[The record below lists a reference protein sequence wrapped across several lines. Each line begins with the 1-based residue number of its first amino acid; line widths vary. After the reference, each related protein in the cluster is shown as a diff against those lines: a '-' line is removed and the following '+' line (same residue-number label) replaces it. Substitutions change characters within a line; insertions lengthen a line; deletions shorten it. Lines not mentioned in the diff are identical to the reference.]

1 MAVIS
6 SVVLN
11 NQDHYRPNNR
21 GDNLSEKRDYYEILG
36 VSKDADEKELK
47 KAFRSLARK
56 YHPDKNDAPDADEK
70 FKEIQ
75 EAYAVLSDAEK
86 RRNYDRFGH
95 NAPGGSPFGPGGF
108 QGFNINLEDIL
119 GGDFF
124 SNIFGGGRR
133 RSTQSQG
140 NDILIRHEIS
150 LESVLNG
157 DSDEI
162 EVDLPSIC
170 NDCNGT
176 GAKDGITSECAECNG
191 AGQVRIRQQI
201 GPFVQDSVRPCAQ
214 CNGSGRSFSSRCK
227 KCAGDGKISQSQ
239 VLRFNI
245 PKGAQ
250 DGTRLRMRG
259 KGQPAPF
266 GKGIP
271 GDLFIELIIEE
282 HPWFER
288 NGMDLIMSLPLG
300 FSDLALGT
308 TVSLPHIDGKDLQIK
323 IPSGTNSGDTITISS
338 RGVPS
343 NRGVGRGDVVVLCKL
358 HMPSKLDKV
367 TKKSLEQLRVSLSGK
382 GDLIDKV
389 KQDADERRR

>member
-1 MAVIS
+1 M
-6 SVVLN
+6 
-11 NQDHYRPNNR
+11 
-21 GDNLSEKRDYYEILG
+21 SEKRDYYEVLG
-36 VSKDADEKELK
+36 VSKDADDKELK

-56 YHPDKNDAPDADEK
+56 YHPDKNDSPDADEK

-75 EAYAVLSDAEK
+75 EAYAVLSDSDK

-108 QGFNINLEDIL
+108 QGFNINLDDIL

-140 NDILIRHEIS
+140 NDILVRHEIT
-150 LESVLNG
+150 LKSVLEG
-157 DSDEI
+157 GKDEI
-162 EVDLPSIC
+162 EIDLPSTC
-170 NDCNGT
+170 EECNGT
-176 GAKDGITSECAECNG
+176 GAKDGITTECSECDG

-201 GPFVQDSVRPCAQ
+201 GPFVQDSIRPCAR
-214 CNGSGRSFSSRCK
+214 CGGSGREFTSKCK
-227 KCAGDGKISQSQ
+227 ACAGDGKKNESQ
-239 VLRFNI
+239 VLRFNV
-245 PKGAQ
+245 PPGAQ
-250 DGTRLRMRG
+250 DGTRLRIRG

-266 GKGIP
+266 GKGVP
-271 GDLFIELIIEE
+271 GDLFIELVVEE

-308 TVSLPHIDGKDLQIK
+308 TVTLPHIDDKDLVIK
-323 IPSGTNSGDTITISS
+323 VPAGTNSGDTITISS

-343 NRGVGRGDVVVLCKL
+343 SRGIGRGDIVVLCKL
-358 HMPSKLDKV
+358 HMPKKFDKS
-367 TKKSLEQLRVSLSGK
+367 TKKSLDALRNSLSGS
-382 GDLIDKV
+382 GDIIDRV
-389 KQDADERRR
+389 IDDVEDRRN

>member
-1 MAVIS
+1 MS
-6 SVVLN
+6 
-11 NQDHYRPNNR
+11 D
-21 GDNLSEKRDYYEILG
+21 KRDYYEVLG
-36 VSKDADEKELK
+36 VSKDADDKELK

-75 EAYAVLSDAEK
+75 EAYAVLSDSEK
-86 RRNYDRFGH
+86 RRDYDRFGH
-95 NAPGGSPFGPGGF
+95 NSPGGSPFGPGGF
-108 QGFNINLEDIL
+108 QGFNINLDDIL

-140 NDILIRHEIS
+140 NDILVRHEIS
-150 LESVLNG
+150 LKDVLTG
-157 DSDEI
+157 GKDEI
-162 EVDLPSIC
+162 EIDLPTTC
-170 NDCNGT
+170 NDCEGT
-176 GAKDGITSECAECNG
+176 GAKDGITTECHECDG

-201 GPFVQDSVRPCAQ
+201 GPFVQDSVRPCPQ
-214 CNGSGRSFSSRCK
+214 CKGSGRIFTSRCK
-227 KCAGDGKISQSQ
+227 TCAGEGIKSESQ
-239 VLRFNI
+239 VLRFNV
-245 PKGAQ
+245 PPGAQ

-308 TVSLPHIDGKDLQIK
+308 SVTLPHIDEKDLVIK
-323 IPSGTNSGDTITISS
+323 VPAGTNSGDTITISS

-343 NRGVGRGDVVVLCKL
+343 SRGIGRGDVVVLCKL
-358 HMPSKLDKV
+358 HMPKKFDKS
-367 TKKSLEQLRVSLSGK
+367 TKKSLEQLRESLSGN
-382 GDLIDKV
+382 GDLIDRV
-389 KQDADERRR
+389 IDDAEERRS